1 MKNKHELAGVIA
13 VAMSALS
20 FASLGYFGRILTQ
33 QGLSTAASLTFRF
46 TFAAAVLGIVLALK
60 RSWRLDLK
68 SLTTCLLLGAFG
80 YTVQSGLFFI
90 SLQRLPTGIASL
102 LLFMNPTLVAA
113 ITLAHEKR
121 RPYIKESVAIL
132 LSILGCYFVLDI
144 SASFKFDIIG
154 ILSGLGAAIW
164 YAFYIKIS
172 EKVLHK
178 IEPIQATTYISLGA
192 GLTFLLIA
200 AFNNEI
206 TLPTSTQAWTAI
218 IGISVLS
225 TVIPITLFFKG
236 INILGAH
243 RASIISTLEPVFTS
257 MLGALLLQETFSTI
271 QFIGAVA
278 IIAAVV
284 VIQYPTRPHRNQT
297 AQKNHLQEGI
307 L

>member
-1 MKNKHELAGVIA
+1 
-13 VAMSALS
+13 
-20 FASLGYFGRILTQ
+20 
-33 QGLSTAASLTFRF
+33 
-46 TFAAAVLGIVLALK
+46 
-60 RSWRLDLK
+60 
-68 SLTTCLLLGAFG
+68 
-80 YTVQSGLFFI
+80 
-90 SLQRLPTGIASL
+90 
-102 LLFMNPTLVAA
+102 MNPTLVAA